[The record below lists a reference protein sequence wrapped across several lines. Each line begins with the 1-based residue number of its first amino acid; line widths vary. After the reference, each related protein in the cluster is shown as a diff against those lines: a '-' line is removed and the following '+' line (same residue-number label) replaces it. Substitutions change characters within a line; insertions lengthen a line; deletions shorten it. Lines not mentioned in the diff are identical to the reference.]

1 MPLVRDSNVSD
12 LEKSIGARFIMVDV
26 EDRAKKVIC
35 RVTYEALQDRATL
48 DGYVDDWMRAW
59 REHRKT
65 IERIASLNYDRGQF
79 NANGEV
85 VVDTGQ
91 LTPVD

>member
-1 MPLVRDSNVSD
+1 MPLVRASNVSD
-12 LEKSIGARFIMVDV
+12 LEKSVGARFVMVDV
-26 EDRAKKVIC
+26 NNRAKKVVC
-35 RVTYEALQDRATL
+35 HVTYDALQDRATF

-65 IERIASLNYDRGQF
+65 IEKIASFNYDRGQF

-85 VVDTGQ
+85 IVDTGQ